1 MKTLTIVRHAKAA
14 APEEYDN
21 DFDRPLTPR
30 GFKDAKHM
38 AEVLLKLEPPVDWI
52 ISSPAVRAHA
62 TAEQLATGLTFAK
75 QNIAWSDAV
84 YLADANTLLTVL
96 SEAPQDIE
104 HIALVGHNPGMEELV
119 AGLCTGAPPHLNL
132 TMPTAALAHLRLEIF
147 WWNQIRWGCGQ
158 LQLLVTPKALKK

>member
-14 APEEYDN
+14 APEEYEN
-21 DFDRPLTPR
+21 DFDRPLTSR
-30 GFKDAKHM
+30 GVKDAKHM

-62 TAEQLATGLTFAK
+62 TAEQLATGLTLAK

-104 HIALVGHNPGMEELV
+104 HIVLVGHNPGMEELV

-132 TMPTAALAHLRLEIF
+132 TMPTAALAHLHLEIF
-147 WWNQIRWGCGQ
+147 WWNQIRWGCGK
-158 LQLLVTPKALKK
+158 LQVLVTPKVVKK